1 MVENG
6 GGDNAAARVPSISG
20 NTDVQIVTPNFNLP
34 YKGKHGEECLRRFQS
49 TLREFLPAQ
58 IAPRFT
64 YHSKKLGSYF
74 RVKDAVKTEHQS
86 DLIYGYKPSGE
97 TDSKIDYVGETNVR
111 FETRTEQH
119 SSASSSI
126 GKEARIKERSLSM
139 SDFSIL
145 DKGYSKTI
153 DRKID
158 EALYIWELKPILN
171 EQVKCFKMKL
181 FN

>member
-1 MVENG
+1 M
-6 GGDNAAARVPSISG
+6 
-20 NTDVQIVTPNFNLP
+20 
-34 YKGKHGEECLRRFQS
+34 
-49 TLREFLPAQ
+49 
-58 IAPRFT
+58 
-64 YHSKKLGSYF
+64 
-74 RVKDAVKTEHQS
+74 
-86 DLIYGYKPSGE
+86 
-97 TDSKIDYVGETNVR
+97 R

-126 GKEARIKERSLSM
+126 GKEARIKELYM

-153 DRKID
+153 DRKIA